1 MITMQVPPHI
11 ADLID
16 RGALFG
22 INDSAGKDSQAMK
35 IKLRKIIPADQLVL
49 IHAELPGAD
58 WDGLIEH
65 IEANSGGLPLY
76 ICRARKTFMEMVE
89 HRGMFPSPDNRQ
101 CTSDLKR
108 GPIEKAI
115 RALLKERGKS
125 LYVNCVGIRAQE
137 SRRRAKATVFVFD
150 KGNSKAGRE
159 WYNWLPIHDLSEAE
173 VWSTIHEAGQQ
184 GHRAYAAGMRRLS
197 CRFCIM
203 ATEEDLKTA
212 GRLDPKGARLYAGT
226 ERRLDR
232 TMLMPKKGGRR
243 VFLDEL
249 LGLSATDAPATVR
262 VTQLH
267 SAQAAE

>member
-1 MITMQVPPHI
+1 MDQINPHI
-11 ADLID
+11 ADLIA

-22 INDSAGKDSQAMK
+22 INHSAGKDSQAMT
-35 IKLRKIIPADQLVL
+35 IKLREIIPPDQLVL

-58 WDGLIEH
+58 WEGLIEH
-65 IEANSGGLPLY
+65 IEANSGGLPLHT
-76 ICRARKTFMEMVE
+76 CRAVKTFMEMVE

-108 GPIEKAI
+108 GPIEKLVRRI
-115 RALLKERGKS
+115 LRERGRS

-137 SRRRAKATVFVFD
+137 SRKRAKATTFEFD
-150 KGNSKAGRE
+150 ARNSKAGRE
-159 WYNWLPIHDLSEAE
+159 WYSWLPIHQMSEAE
-173 VWSTIHEAGQQ
+173 VWATIHGAGQQ

-203 ATEEDLKTA
+203 ATEEDLQTA
-212 GRLDPKGARLYAGT
+212 GRLDPDGARLYAST

-232 TMLMPKKGGRR
+232 TMLMPKKGGQR

-249 LGLSATDAPATVR
+249 FGFAVPTPA
-262 VTQLH
+262 
-267 SAQAAE
+267 A